1 MPSDAAALVLVLPED
16 SADTVI
22 AKLRATGAL
31 SVQLLVSEGAVA
43 MRRPDVAAR
52 IYDLATAEG
61 IALMLISSDQPT
73 VAAAQQGGIPTLLV
87 DDARVL
93 APGRSNRTDRPASP
107 YSTRV
112 IERQPPPA
120 HKPAPK
126 APLARPAT
134 PADEDLY
141 ALEGIAAAL
150 NDRAPPAPPA
160 LSDAELL
167 AASLGTALAPAPL
180 RPAPRAPTPLPTP
193 QAGTRP
199 AERAAASLPA
209 PQPAPVALPVAAA
222 PRRRAWQIFAL
233 IGGLLVLLLVIG
245 GVLFLNSGVTVTVAA
260 PLRPD
265 AVLPFVALPV
275 PLVAAGAGVGGSAVE
290 AEALGSDVAVSQTGE
305 VTESTLT
312 PSSSASGV
320 VNLLNS
326 SAQALLL
333 PAGSEFIAV
342 KADGQE
348 VPFVSN
354 VDVLVPGAT
363 TSDQGAQIVTTR
375 GQAEVPVTAKSPGSA
390 SNVEA
395 NTVRRIVPPGG
406 QGFNTDT
413 GSLRVSNPP
422 ISGGSEQEVR
432 IVKDSDAQALLAPAL
447 EQLDAEARRQLEG
460 LAQQRGLSVDASTI
474 LPRRADLEQ
483 LQGFEYKVDPPAG
496 TTLDA
501 ANPRFVLTAQARYSA
516 LATPAGKGLREQLG
530 PAVTEQLRQ
539 SGELQPGD
547 CRAPAVTGWRWD
559 GESLLVDG
567 QITPDTQSPRC
578 QGGLDAEALA
588 QVREAVR
595 GKSRAEADA
604 ALQALQAQGVIGD
617 YSLPEGVRQLPRF
630 DWQLSIQGR

>member
-31 SVQLLVSEGAVA
+31 SVQLLVAEGAVA
-43 MRRPDVAAR
+43 MRRPEVAAR

-73 VAAAQQGGIPTLLV
+73 VEAARQGGITTFLV

-120 HKPAPK
+120 YKPAPK
-126 APLARPAT
+126 APLARPVT

-160 LSDAELL
+160 RSDAELL
-167 AASLGTALAPAPL
+167 AASLGRELAPA
-180 RPAPRAPTPLPTP
+180 PAPRAPAPRAPAP
-193 QAGTRP
+193 RP
-199 AERAAASLPA
+199 AQPRLA
-209 PQPAPVALPVAAA
+209 PQPTPSSLPTAAAAA

-265 AVLPFVALPV
+265 AVKPFVALPV

>member
-1 MPSDAAALVLVLPED
+1 MSSDAAALVLVLPED

-73 VAAAQQGGIPTLLV
+73 VAAARQGGIPTLLV

-126 APLARPAT
+126 APLARPVT

-167 AASLGTALAPAPL
+167 AASLGTALAPAPS
-180 RPAPRAPTPLPTP
+180 PRAPAPSPRAP
-193 QAGTRP
+193 ASRP
-199 AERAAASLPA
+199 AQPRLA
-209 PQPAPVALPVAAA
+209 PQPTPSPLPVAAA

-265 AVLPFVALPV
+265 TVKPFVALPV
-275 PLVAAGAGVGGSAVE
+275 PLVAAGAGVGSSAVE

-390 SNVEA
+390 SNVEV

-483 LQGFEYKVDPPAG
+483 LQGFEYKVEPPAG

-501 ANPRFVLTAQARYSA
+501 ANPRFTLTAQARYSA
-516 LATPAGKGLREQLG
+516 LATPVGKGLREQLG

-595 GKSRAEADA
+595 GKSREQADA

>member
-1 MPSDAAALVLVLPED
+1 MLHSGAIMPSDAAALVLVLPED

-43 MRRPDVAAR
+43 MRRPEVAAR

-61 IALMLISSDQPT
+61 IDLMLISSDQPT

-120 HKPAPK
+120 YKPAPK
-126 APLARPAT
+126 APLARPVT

-160 LSDAELL
+160 RSDAELL
-167 AASLGTALAPAPL
+167 AASLGRELAPAPP
-180 RPAPRAPTPLPTP
+180 PAQPRRAPPPAQPRRAPPPSPSPLPT
-193 QAGTRP
+193 
-199 AERAAASLPA
+199 AA
-209 PQPAPVALPVAAA
+209 AAA

-265 AVLPFVALPV
+265 AVKPFVALPV

-595 GKSRAEADA
+595 GKSREQADA

>member
-43 MRRPDVAAR
+43 MRRPEVAAR

-61 IALMLISSDQPT
+61 IDLMLISSDQPT
-73 VAAAQQGGIPTLLV
+73 VAAARQGGITTFLV

-120 HKPAPK
+120 YKPAPK
-126 APLARPAT
+126 APLARPVT

-160 LSDAELL
+160 RSDAELL
-167 AASLGTALAPAPL
+167 AASLGRELAPAPP
-180 RPAPRAPTPLPTP
+180 PAQPRRAPPPSPSPLPT
-193 QAGTRP
+193 
-199 AERAAASLPA
+199 AA
-209 PQPAPVALPVAAA
+209 AAA

-265 AVLPFVALPV
+265 AVKPFVALPV

-595 GKSRAEADA
+595 GKSREQADA